1 MKIEVN
7 TQSSIKL
14 IGEKTIYFDPYLIN
28 NNYNDAD
35 YIFITHSHYDH
46 FSLIDIKKVINNKT
60 KLFVTEDIF
69 NEIKNNFNN
78 DVIMVHPYSKYNDD
92 YVSMEAIPAYNI
104 NKPYHLKEY
113 NWVGYVIKVDKIYY
127 IAGDTDITMENSNIK
142 CDIAFIPI
150 GGKYTMDYIE
160 ASKLVN
166 KIKPKEVIPIHY
178 GTIVGERALGNSF
191 KELLDKNINC
201 NLYL

>member
-1 MKIEVN
+1 
-7 TQSSIKL
+7 
-14 IGEKTIYFDPYLIN
+14 
-28 NNYNDAD
+28 
-35 YIFITHSHYDH
+35 
-46 FSLIDIKKVINNKT
+46 
-60 KLFVTEDIF
+60 
-69 NEIKNNFNN
+69 
-78 DVIMVHPYSKYNDD
+78 
-92 YVSMEAIPAYNI
+92 MEAIPAYNI

-150 GGKYTMDYIE
+150 GGKYTMNYIE

>member
-7 TQSSIKL
+7 TQSGIKL

-78 DVIMVHPYSKYNDD
+78 DVIMVHPYSKYSDD

-166 KIKPKEVIPIHY
+166 KIKPNEVIHIH
-178 GTIVGERALGNSF
+178 
-191 KELLDKNINC
+191 
-201 NLYL
+201 